1 MAHRKIRK
9 RLTSAL
15 RILFGRSARP
25 RARSRMLGGRKI
37 IAEGLERAPWS
48 DFYHNAMIA
57 SWPAFFGALAAAF
70 VLLNLAFASVYLVGG
85 DPIANA
91 RPGNLGDLFFFSVE
105 TTSTVGYGDMHP
117 QTLYGH
123 AVATVE
129 NFTGMVL
136 FAVMTGLTFA
146 RFARPRARLV
156 FSRNPVIVDHDG
168 APTLIVRLANA
179 RVSFITEARA
189 KMWVLRPKLS
199 VEGRRLVTFDEL
211 RLVKSENPALA
222 LSWTLFHVIDA
233 RSPLSGLD
241 ADAIS
246 ASEMNFIVSVS
257 GFDETAGQVVR
268 ARYTF
273 AAQDVR
279 PGHEYVD
286 IITLDEQG
294 VRHVDYGKIHDTRPV
309 QTPAALSA

>member
-1 MAHRKIRK
+1 M
-9 RLTSAL
+9 
-15 RILFGRSARP
+15 
-25 RARSRMLGGRKI
+25 I
-37 IAEGLERAPWS
+37 IAEGLDRAPLT
-48 DFYHNAMIA
+48 DFYHNAMLA
-57 SWPAFFGALAAAF
+57 SWPLFFGALAAAF
-70 VLLNLAFASVYLVGG
+70 VALNLTFAAVYLLGE

-91 RPGNLGDLFFFSVE
+91 RPGSLADLFFFSVE

-168 APTLIVRLANA
+168 APMLIVRLANA
-179 RVSFITEARA
+179 RASFITEARA
-189 KMWVLRPKLS
+189 KMWVLRPKQTT
-199 VEGRRLVTFDEL
+199 EGRRLVTFDEL

-222 LSWTLFHVIDA
+222 LSWTLFHPIDDK
-233 RSPLSGLD
+233 SPLHTLTPPELSQ
-241 ADAIS
+241 
-246 ASEMNFIVSVS
+246 SEMNFIVSVS

-268 ARYTF
+268 ARHTF

-286 IITLDEQG
+286 IISLDDRG
-294 VRHVDYGKIHDTRPV
+294 VRHVDYAKIHDTRPARV
-309 QTPAALSA
+309 QPPPAV

>member
-1 MAHRKIRK
+1 MI
-9 RLTSAL
+9 
-15 RILFGRSARP
+15 
-25 RARSRMLGGRKI
+25 GGRKI
-37 IAEGLERAPWS
+37 IAEGLDRAPWT

-70 VLLNLAFASVYLVGG
+70 VVLNLLFALVYMLGE
-85 DPIANA
+85 DPVANA
-91 RPGNLGDLFFFSVE
+91 RPGSLADLFFFSVE

-117 QTLYGH
+117 QTFYGH
-123 AVATVE
+123 VVATVE

-136 FAVMTGLTFA
+136 FAMMTGLTFA

-179 RVSFITEARA
+179 RASFITEARA
-189 KMWVLRPKLS
+189 KMWALRPKLTA
-199 VEGRRLVTFDEL
+199 EGRRLVTFDEL

-222 LSWTLFHVIDA
+222 LSWTLFHTIDDG
-233 RSPLSGLD
+233 SPLSGLD
-241 ADAIS
+241 IEALP

-268 ARYTF
+268 ARHTF

-286 IITLDEQG
+286 IISLDEQG
-294 VRHVDYGKIHDTRPV
+294 VRHVDYGKIHDTRPAGTRPV
-309 QTPAALSA
+309 QPA